1 MNESVTV
8 CGRDCVKGYV
18 LRTREHFFH
27 VCVSAYMLVRV
38 CAPQLHTVHTHTEV
52 YTHHSAI
59 RQQQPALKGAEGC
72 LEIKVITQIEPYGLN
87 ISELKFTRQ

>member
-1 MNESVTV
+1 MYI
-8 CGRDCVKGYV
+8 CVY
-18 LRTREHFFH
+18 
-27 VCVSAYMLVRV
+27 VCVRYKPIP
-38 CAPQLHTVHTHTEV
+38 CTHMNV

>member
-1 MNESVTV
+1 MCKSVQ
-8 CGRDCVKGYV
+8 CA
-18 LRTREHFFH
+18 RTRLYVAYD
-27 VCVSAYMLVRV
+27 VCVCICMCV
-38 CAPQLHTVHTHTEV
+38 CVHACACVLQTPNCTHTLNV

>member
-1 MNESVTV
+1 MQILS
-8 CGRDCVKGYV
+8 
-18 LRTREHFFH
+18 HI
-27 VCVSAYMLVRV
+27 CVSAKLFLCLLVHVSASDPNR
-38 CAPQLHTVHTHTEV
+38 THTRMP
-52 YTHHSAI
+52 HSAI